1 VGKLLHVTNTRP
13 DIGFSMGIVM
23 HFTSRPCHAHL
34 EAMIHIFRYLKGT
47 LDFTLH
53 YQRGGDVVPTGY
65 TDSDYLGDLTERR
78 STSSF
83 VFNIG
88 SAPISWRS
96 QLQDEVAQSS
106 SEAEYR
112 SLTEGALEA
121 MWIKNVFSE
130 IGTPLSRPI
139 VLYVNNQSSI
149 RMAENPIL
157 YKRTKH
163 IEKSCPLI
171 RDHIKKGRVVLKFVR
186 SHQQIADILTK
197 PLNKVRF
204 HEIRANLGLKTLAV
218 FQSCA
223 IKSRHSVLTCRRR

>member
-1 VGKLLHVTNTRP
+1 MDPRTQLALNMDSPLLDGPLIIYYRCGVGKLLHVTNTRP

-78 STSSF
+78 STSGF

-88 SAPISWRS
+88 LVPISWRS
-96 QLQDEVAQSS
+96 QLQVEVAQSS
-106 SEAEYR
+106 SKAEYR
-112 SLTEGALEA
+112 SLVERALEA
-121 MWIKNVFSE
+121 MWIRNVFSE

-139 VLYVNNQSSI
+139 VMYIDNQSSI
-149 RMAENPIL
+149 RMAENPVFH
-157 YKRTKH
+157 KRTKH
-163 IEKSCPLI
+163 IENSYHLV
-171 RDHIKKGRVVLKFVR
+171 RDHIKKGRVVLEFV
-186 SHQQIADILTK
+186 
-197 PLNKVRF
+197 
-204 HEIRANLGLKTLAV
+204 
-218 FQSCA
+218 
-223 IKSRHSVLTCRRR
+223 